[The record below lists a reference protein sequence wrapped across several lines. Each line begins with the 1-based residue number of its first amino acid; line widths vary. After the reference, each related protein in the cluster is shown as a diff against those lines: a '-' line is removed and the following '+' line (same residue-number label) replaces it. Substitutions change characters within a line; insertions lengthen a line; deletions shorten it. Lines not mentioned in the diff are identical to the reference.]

1 MAAKGFS
8 WKYVPPNFRLW
19 WGEGNHHLRHIHVR
33 QAENIHVRLKM
44 IWAAKRL
51 SYMHPY
57 THWLFNN
64 LRFFNNRQLK
74 TERTERTLALIEDE
88 IALLKEV
95 LSFDYIIWAAT
106 FLSYILIHT
115 DYF

>member
-1 MAAKGFS
+1 
-8 WKYVPPNFRLW
+8 
-19 WGEGNHHLRHIHVR
+19 
-33 QAENIHVRLKM
+33 M

-64 LRFFNNRQLK
+64 LRLFNYQQLK

-95 LSFDYIIWAAT
+95 LSFDYIIWAAS

>member
-1 MAAKGFS
+1 
-8 WKYVPPNFRLW
+8 
-19 WGEGNHHLRHIHVR
+19 
-33 QAENIHVRLKM
+33 M

-51 SYMHPY
+51 SYMH
-57 THWLFNN
+57 N
-64 LRFFNNRQLK
+64 LRLFNNRQLK
-74 TERTERTLALIEDE
+74 TERTEQTLALIEDE

-106 FLSYILIHT
+106 FLSYILVHT

>member
-1 MAAKGFS
+1 
-8 WKYVPPNFRLW
+8 
-19 WGEGNHHLRHIHVR
+19 
-33 QAENIHVRLKM
+33 M

-64 LRFFNNRQLK
+64 LRLFNYQQLK

-88 IALLKEV
+88 IALPKEV
-95 LSFDYIIWAAT
+95 LSFDYIIWAAS